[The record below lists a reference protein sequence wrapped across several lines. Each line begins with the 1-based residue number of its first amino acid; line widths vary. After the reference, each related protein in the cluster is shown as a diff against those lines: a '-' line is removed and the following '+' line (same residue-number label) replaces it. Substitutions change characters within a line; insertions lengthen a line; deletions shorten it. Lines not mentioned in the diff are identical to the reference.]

1 MASLES
7 GRQCISIEENHSGIV
22 VVLIATIKYDC
33 QTIFNFS
40 ITANSQAM
48 KDLTLLVDICLIT
61 VSLRAAQNPWRRWA
75 DC

>member
-7 GRQCISIEENHSGIV
+7 SRQCISIEENHSRIV
-22 VVLIATIKYDC
+22 VFLIATIRYDC

-40 ITANSQAM
+40 MTANSQAM

-61 VSLRAAQNPWRRWA
+61 ESLCAVQIPST
-75 DC
+75 